1 MTEQTFP
8 GIRRLG
14 VDNWAPEDF
23 ERERQWRIECKKVHD
38 HNEAEFEALG
48 WVIHKHRPRCS
59 RDHLRHSST
68 AINTERGLSLPVK
81 EAYALINSENPG
93 LLLEYPP
100 KPEYPPSSFGLF
112 QIGEVEIKPMEM
124 PSGLVFYTDYGRS

>member
-23 ERERQWRIECKKVHD
+23 ERERQWLIESKKVHA
-38 HNEAEFEALG
+38 HNEAELEALG
-48 WVIHKHRPRCS
+48 WVIHKPRCS
-59 RDHLRHSST
+59 HDHHSST
-68 AINTERGLSLPVK
+68 ATNTARGLSLPVK
-81 EAYALINSENPG
+81 EAYALINNENPG

-100 KPEYPPSSFGLF
+100 KPESPPSSFGLF

-124 PSGLVFYTDYGRS
+124 PSGLVFYTNYGRS